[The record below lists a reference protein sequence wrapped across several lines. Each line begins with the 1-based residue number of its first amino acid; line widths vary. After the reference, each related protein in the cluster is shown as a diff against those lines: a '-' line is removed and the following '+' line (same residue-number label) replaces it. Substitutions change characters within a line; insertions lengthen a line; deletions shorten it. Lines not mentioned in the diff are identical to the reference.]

1 VRLNVVGNIKEY
13 AMRMHDINEAAKQLN
28 LCRQTV
34 YKLIREGE
42 KGGIMIERA
51 EGQFWAYEIDNN
63 DSQKDLVLLD
73 NVQFIYELSL
83 AELELKALGI
93 DFDVTNGLREFK
105 ILNKSDEQRELIKSK
120 GSYYKTVDGQITNYF
135 QIIQKNQTRSVNQ
148 YLTHWIYPY
157 KGKFHPQMIRALLN
171 IIGLKEGDTV
181 FEPFSGSGT
190 TALEAQLLG
199 INFIGIDISP
209 LCVMQGK
216 VKTGSIYVIDE
227 IEELK
232 NEILANIK
240 SNLFQT
246 ENNYYSL
253 IDKLSKDERVKNFY
267 ILARLLAVS
276 DNSRRN
282 RDFINSFIKNIDLMI
297 HSIKDYIEIKEK
309 LNLRLGDVKIEVGD
323 SRNVRLPDNSVDGII
338 TSPPYSIALDYIQND
353 IHSLKDLGYDVLK
366 MRNDF
371 IGVRGNGKSKIEL
384 YNEDM
389 QKSYSEMY
397 RVLKPNKYAVIVIGN
412 ATYQGEEI
420 KTVEFT
426 IDCMESL
433 GFKLVKNINKIIF
446 GLYNVMKKENIL
458 IFKKEK

>member
-1 VRLNVVGNIKEY
+1 MEIKRLKT
-13 AMRMHDINEAAKQLN
+13 K
-28 LCRQTV
+28 
-34 YKLIREGE
+34 GE
-42 KGGIMIERA
+42 IMIERA
-51 EGQFWAYEIDNN
+51 ESQFWTYAIDNKN
-63 DSQKDLVLLD
+63 TQQDLILLD

-93 DFDVTNGLREFK
+93 DFEVTNGLREFR
-105 ILNKSDEQRELIKSK
+105 ILNKSDELIERIKRK
-120 GSYYKTVDGQITNYF
+120 GAYYKTVDGQFTDYF

-157 KGKFHPQMIRALLN
+157 KGKFHPQMIRSLLN

-209 LCVMQGK
+209 LCVIQGR
-216 VKTGSIYVIDE
+216 VKTESIYVIDE
-227 IEELK
+227 IKKLK
-232 NEILANIK
+232 NEISANVVP
-240 SNLFQT
+240 NLFQT
-246 ENNYYSL
+246 NENYYNFL
-253 IDKLSKDERVKNFY
+253 DKLSKDERVKNFY

-282 RDFINSFIKNIDLMI
+282 RDFVNSFLKNVDLMLT
-297 HSIKDYIEIKEK
+297 SVKDYIQIKEK
-309 LNLRLGDVKIEVGD
+309 LNLKLGDVTIEVGD
-323 SRNVRLPDNSVDGII
+323 SRNIKLQDNSVDGII
-338 TSPPYSIALDYIQND
+338 TSPPYSIALDYVQND

-366 MRNDF
+366 MRDDF
-371 IGVRGNGKSKIEL
+371 IGVRGNGRSRVEL

-389 QKSYSEMY
+389 KKSYSEMY

-412 ATYQGEEI
+412 ATYQGQEVE
-420 KTVEFT
+420 TVEFT
-426 IDCMESL
+426 IKYMESL
-433 GFKLVKNINKIIF
+433 GFSLVKNINKIIF

-458 IFKKEK
+458 IFKKVK